1 MTPMAGTLSEQVV
14 KKLSESVEFPKRLG
28 QPSEYAELATFIM
41 ENEYLNG
48 EVIRFDGGIRMSP
61 R

>member
-1 MTPMAGTLSEQVV
+1 MTPMADTLSENVIQ
-14 KKLSESVEFPKRLG
+14 KLSESVEFPKRLG
-28 QPSEYAELATFIM
+28 RPGEFAELATFIM

-48 EVIRFDGGIRMSP
+48 EVIRLDGGIRMSP